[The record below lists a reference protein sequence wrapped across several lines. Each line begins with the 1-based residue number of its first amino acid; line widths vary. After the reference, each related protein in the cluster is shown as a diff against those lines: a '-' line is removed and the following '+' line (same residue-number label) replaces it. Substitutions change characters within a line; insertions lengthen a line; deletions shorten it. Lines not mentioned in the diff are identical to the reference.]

1 MKRKA
6 PPESSNRPL
15 SAWERR
21 RLYSNQLRE
30 KTLLRTPDL
39 SRANGTTPT
48 RSNKSGPRK
57 SCRPVLQRKS
67 PKPAQSLA
75 ARNGSQRARVLTSST
90 SVMKPK
96 ASTQSVQTKAASGVH
111 VTPSKRV
118 KALASKPTTV
128 AKVLDKKCTPT
139 KFQPPKMKQS
149 VRVSRAQNKVEPVRT
164 AAAQT
169 KVAKASQVVEA
180 KQTKVAKASQVFEAQ
195 KQSRPQVKV
204 FGQSLKRP
212 CAKTPLGL
220 SESKLKRKAACDEMA
235 KAGSSSSTPSCSVVV
250 KKVALNELADSSSGS
265 TPYHTARSI
274 CLSSDDSVSP
284 IGKRKLTPLHSS
296 SPIKTP
302 DRTPTSE
309 LNDTFTLESPK
320 KRSSKKPPSSCLR
333 KGTSTSCVK
342 KSVSFTMPARR
353 SGTPKRL
360 PKTPRR
366 SRTLQESLK
375 EWLKARGYSLSAL
388 RQSYGHNAQHQQ
400 RFTPGKAV
408 RRTAL
413 RSSENQALG
422 TSPVLQK
429 PSKHSLQQTSES
441 DKASKHTSIAD
452 LLTDLR
458 QCLNE
463 PNPPED
469 VETLLNQL
477 EEHVPSVMDY
487 PAYWMCRCV
496 CYEKAGDSAE
506 AIKSLTLGLD
516 FVATGRNELTDA
528 LDSLMK
534 KAPAAVHSSP
544 TRKQEHKQSR
554 KPNLEHVSTE
564 NVFASTIIDYKV
576 YEKPSLN
583 QIHGRQR
590 TSVAVMTPVR
600 RSSRHSKRRS
610 SLVSPPQ
617 TLLYKPNSALG
628 DV

>member
-6 PPESSNRPL
+6 PPESSHRPL

-21 RLYSNQLRE
+21 RVYSQQLRE
-30 KTLLRTPDL
+30 KTLLRTPEL
-39 SRANGTTPT
+39 SRANGTLT
-48 RSNKSGPRK
+48 RSNKSKPQK
-57 SCRPVLQRKS
+57 SCHPVLQRKS
-67 PKPAQSLA
+67 PKAAHSLT
-75 ARNGSQRARVLTSST
+75 ARNGSQRTSVLTS

-96 ASTQSVQTKAASGVH
+96 VKTVQTKPASAVH
-111 VTPSKRV
+111 KTPPKKV
-118 KALASKPTTV
+118 KVLASKPTAVTKMLGTKYAA
-128 AKVLDKKCTPT
+128 AKLE
-139 KFQPPKMKQS
+139 PPKMKQAIG
-149 VRVSRAQNKVEPVRT
+149 VSQAQHKVEPVKT
-164 AAAQT
+164 AQT
-169 KVAKASQVVEA
+169 KVAKTSQVVEG
-180 KQTKVAKASQVFEAQ
+180 Q
-195 KQSRPQVKV
+195 KLSHPQVKV
-204 FGQSLKRP
+204 CGQSLKRP
-212 CAKTPLGL
+212 CVKTPPGPP
-220 SESKLKRKAACDEMA
+220 ESRLKKRAACGEMA
-235 KAGSSSSTPSCSVVV
+235 KAEGRSSSTPCSLVVE
-250 KKVALNELADSSSGS
+250 KVAAASELADSSSGS
-265 TPYHTARSI
+265 TPYHTAHSI

-284 IGKRKLTPLHSS
+284 IGKRKCTPLHSS
-296 SPIKTP
+296 SPVKSP
-302 DRTPTSE
+302 DRTPTME

-320 KRSSKKPPSSCLR
+320 KRSCKKPPSSCLR

-375 EWLKARGYSLSAL
+375 EWLKTRGYSLSAL
-388 RQSYGHNAQHQQ
+388 RQSHGHTVQHEQ

-413 RSSENQALG
+413 RSAENQALG

-429 PSKHSLQQTSES
+429 PSRHSLQQMSES
-441 DKASKHTSIAD
+441 NKASKHTSIAD
-452 LLTDLR
+452 LLADLR
-458 QCLNE
+458 QCLNK

-487 PAYWMCRCV
+487 PAYWICRCV

-506 AIKSLTLGLD
+506 AIKSLSLGLD
-516 FVATGRNELTDA
+516 FVATGRSELTDA
-528 LDSLMK
+528 LDNLMK
-534 KAPAAVHSSP
+534 KSPGATRSSP
-544 TRKQEHKQSR
+544 ARKHEHKQNR

-610 SLVSPPQ
+610 SLVSPPR

>member
-30 KTLLRTPDL
+30 KTLLRTPEL
-39 SRANGTTPT
+39 SRANGTLT
-48 RSNKSGPRK
+48 RSNKSKPQK
-57 SCRPVLQRKS
+57 SCHPVLQRKS
-67 PKPAQSLA
+67 PKAAHSLT
-75 ARNGSQRARVLTSST
+75 ARNGSQRTRVLTSNT

-96 ASTQSVQTKAASGVH
+96 ASTKTVQTKPASAVH
-111 VTPSKRV
+111 SKKV
-118 KALASKPTTV
+118 KVLASKPAAVRKMLDTKYAA
-128 AKVLDKKCTPT
+128 AKL
-139 KFQPPKMKQS
+139 QPPKMKQS
-149 VRVSRAQNKVEPVRT
+149 VRVSQAQVEPVRT
-164 AAAQT
+164 AQK
-169 KVAKASQVVEA
+169 KVAKTSQVVEA
-180 KQTKVAKASQVFEAQ
+180 Q
-195 KQSRPQVKV
+195 KLSRLQVKV
-204 FGQSLKRP
+204 CRQSLKRP
-212 CAKTPLGL
+212 CVKTPLGP
-220 SESKLKRKAACDEMA
+220 SESRLKKRAACGEMA
-235 KAGSSSSTPSCSVVV
+235 KAESSSSSTPCSVVV
-250 KKVALNELADSSSGS
+250 EKVGAASELADSSSGS
-265 TPYHTARSI
+265 TPYHTAHSI
-274 CLSSDDSVSP
+274 CLSLDDSVSP
-284 IGKRKLTPLHSS
+284 ISNRKRTPLHSS
-296 SPIKTP
+296 SPVKSP
-302 DRTPTSE
+302 DRTPTTE

-388 RQSYGHNAQHQQ
+388 RQSHGHNVQHQQ

-408 RRTAL
+408 RRTAP
-413 RSSENQALG
+413 RSAENQALG

-429 PSKHSLQQTSES
+429 PSRHSLQQMSES

-458 QCLNE
+458 QCLNK

-487 PAYWMCRCV
+487 PAYWICRCV

-506 AIKSLTLGLD
+506 AIKSLSLGLD

-534 KAPAAVHSSP
+534 KSPGATRSSS
-544 TRKQEHKQSR
+544 TRKHEHKQSR
-554 KPNLEHVSTE
+554 KPNLELVSTE

-583 QIHGRQR
+583 Q
-590 TSVAVMTPVR
+590 
-600 RSSRHSKRRS
+600 
-610 SLVSPPQ
+610 
-617 TLLYKPNSALG
+617 
-628 DV
+628 